1 MLFKELKGKM
11 EMVVPVRDIAVIHT
25 ITCIL
30 NDLTNNKENVKIVKG
45 LGEEEMKT
53 IFSGMF

>member
-1 MLFKELKGKM
+1 M
-11 EMVVPVRDIAVIHT
+11 EMVVPCRDIAFIHT

-45 LGEEEMKT
+45 LGEEEMKN